1 MSDGHDDYGSSPAAW
16 TTVTIIILAFVA
28 GVLGLI
34 LGNWVMFGIA
44 CAAVP
49 LGAIVGKIMV
59 KLGYGFHKPREP
71 RVVAS

>member
-1 MSDGHDDYGSSPAAW
+1 MSGGHDDYGSSPAAW
-16 TTVTIIILAFVA
+16 TTVTIIILAFVV

-34 LGNWVMFGIA
+34 LGNWLMFGIA

-49 LGAIVGKIMV
+49 LGAIVGKIMA